1 LRFGWEPITESVSL
15 KGGSPDR
22 YLLEPVTGAAIVFD
36 QGWVL
41 VDTGFNIDTIHDD
54 EQRRDHYVIPCY
66 TALVPRGDPLVDQLR
81 TLGLGWDDLAAC
93 VVSHL
98 HCDHSG
104 GLRHLVDGPPVLI
117 QGAELDFAMSTATLQ
132 DAYFRSDFDLPGLDW
147 ELVEGDEE
155 LADGLQLLPTRG
167 HTPGHTSVVVE
178 LQDSGTTVLA
188 CDAADLRANIEKRI
202 PPGTTTSL
210 GWRLLPRIPS
220 TVFTTST
227 LRRGRRFGPATTPH
241 SGTRGSCFLVPTH
254 RSLGG
259 SMAVPGLRG
268 VHHVGITVPDIE
280 EATDFFVEVL
290 GCQLV
295 HSLAPMMADDDFM
308 AIQLD
313 VHPRAVLS
321 AIRLLRC
328 GSGSNLELFEFE
340 SPDQRTETI
349 GNADIGSAHLAFQVE
364 DMASALEYLDA
375 RGVEILG
382 DPQFVTEG
390 PSTGV
395 TWIYV
400 RAPWGLQLELISYP
414 EPMAYE
420 ADADVVLWSPSKPAG

>member
-1 LRFGWEPITESVSL
+1 
-15 KGGSPDR
+15 
-22 YLLEPVTGAAIVFD
+22 
-36 QGWVL
+36 
-41 VDTGFNIDTIHDD
+41 
-54 EQRRDHYVIPCY
+54 
-66 TALVPRGDPLVDQLR
+66 
-81 TLGLGWDDLAAC
+81 
-93 VVSHL
+93 
-98 HCDHSG
+98 
-104 GLRHLVDGPPVLI
+104 
-117 QGAELDFAMSTATLQ
+117 
-132 DAYFRSDFDLPGLDW
+132 
-147 ELVEGDEE
+147 
-155 LADGLQLLPTRG
+155 
-167 HTPGHTSVVVE
+167 
-178 LQDSGTTVLA
+178 
-188 CDAADLRANIEKRI
+188 
-202 PPGTTTSL
+202 
-210 GWRLLPRIPS
+210 
-220 TVFTTST
+220 
-227 LRRGRRFGPATTPH
+227 
-241 SGTRGSCFLVPTH
+241 
-254 RSLGG
+254 
-259 SMAVPGLRG
+259 MAVPGLRG

-340 SPDQRTETI
+340 SPDQRTETP

-395 TWIYV
+395 RWIYV